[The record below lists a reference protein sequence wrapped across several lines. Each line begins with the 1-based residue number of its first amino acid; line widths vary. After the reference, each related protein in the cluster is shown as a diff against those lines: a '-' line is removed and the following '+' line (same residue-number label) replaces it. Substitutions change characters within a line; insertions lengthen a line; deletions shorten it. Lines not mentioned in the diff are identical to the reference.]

1 MSHRTGAHQR
11 LKEIIRNKS
20 FVKGHIVLA
29 SGQESDHYFDMK
41 PTMLDPEGAEL
52 LAELVYDRLDAYAA
66 DLVGGIEMGAVPLIT
81 PISIL
86 SRKAGRGIPGFFVR
100 KNVKDHGT
108 KKLVEGAS
116 DVKGKRVA
124 IVEDVTTTGGSA
136 MKAVRALEEA
146 GAKIVVVITV
156 VDREGGAS
164 TVYAD
169 AHIPFI
175 SLFKSSEFLVD

>member
-1 MSHRTGAHQR
+1 MSHSPGAHAR
-11 LKEIIRNKS
+11 LHDIIRAKS
-20 FVKGHIVLA
+20 FFRGRVVLA

-41 PTMLDPEGAEL
+41 PAMLDPEGAEL
-52 LAELVYDRLDAYAA
+52 LAELIFDRLDAYAA

-108 KKLVEGAS
+108 KKLVEGVT
-116 DVKGKRVA
+116 DVAGKRIA
-124 IVEDVTTTGGSA
+124 IVEDVTTTGESA
-136 MKAVRALEEA
+136 MKAVKALREA
-146 GAKIVVVITV
+146 GAKVVVVISI

-164 TVYAD
+164 TLYASE
-169 AHIPFI
+169 HIPFI
-175 SLFKSSEFLVD
+175 SLFKSSEFLA